1 MKKIYTLI
9 LTGMLCSISYADD
22 ITMKFTY
29 ENFNFENSK
38 KKDNGKRFD
47 TLIDYKT
54 DNTLYQFMY
63 EKTDTDTFKPPLT
76 KNLHVNKY
84 YLKYSYK
91 IGNKD
96 VFTASYASI
105 DDNIMKETD
114 GGHIYGLGYKNGMFG
129 LNQYFSD
136 YENFNVY
143 QTDLKYTF
151 RKAFGEMKTSA
162 TLLGKYIHLQDKN
175 SNDFSA
181 NAQEDYFT
189 PGIKIHTH
197 YKDYHLGAGAFFG
210 KRAFAVMN
218 DGFRIQHHAM
228 EFDETYMFGLGK
240 HFTDLDVNLR
250 YIYQKATELPI
261 NNDDV
266 KVKNITIQIGYHFN

>member
-1 MKKIYTLI
+1 MKKIQTL
-9 LTGMLCSISYADD
+9 MLIGLLSSFSYAED

-29 ENFNFENSK
+29 ENFNFDNSK
-38 KKDNGKRFD
+38 KKDNGKRYD
-47 TLIDYKT
+47 TLINYRT
-54 DNTLYQFMY
+54 DDSLYQFMY

-84 YLKYSYK
+84 YFKYSYEM
-91 IGNKD
+91 GNKNM
-96 VFTASYASI
+96 FTVSYANI

-114 GGHIYGLGYKNGMFG
+114 GGHIYGLGYKSGMFG

-136 YENFNVY
+136 YTNFNVH

-151 RKAFGEMKTSA
+151 KKAFGKMKTSA

-175 SNDFSA
+175 SNGFSA

-189 PGIKIHTH
+189 PGMKIHAH
-197 YKDYHLGAGAFFG
+197 YNDYHIGAGAFFG

-218 DGFRIQHHAM
+218 DGFRVQHHAM
-228 EFDETYMFGLGK
+228 EFDETYMFGIGK
-240 HFTDLDVNLR
+240 HFKNVDVNVR
-250 YIYQKATELPI
+250 YIYQNATELPI
-261 NNDDV
+261 NNDNV
-266 KVKNITIQIGYHFN
+266 KVKNFTIQFAYRF